1 MQSIS
6 EPKYVRVY
14 SSPRLIVKPHF
25 NSRYSKPLS
34 SSTQVGEPSPEK
46 SCLSGPIAVKL
57 AGTHMNAV
65 CCQGRSQI
73 WFCHDWLEGKLVDRR
88 AIALVVPLRGCSVDC
103 VRDRILRLDG
113 QSARDMRSEAGAQI
127 MLHHPLSRRE
137 AVCFCSGVC
146 TPAERVHELVQPS

>member
-1 MQSIS
+1 MS
-6 EPKYVRVY
+6 VRWFAESFTRLTCVMNTTFREKIY
-14 SSPRLIVKPHF
+14 SRWCCIDRL
-25 NSRYSKPLS
+25 SRHR
-34 SSTQVGEPSPEK
+34 
-46 SCLSGPIAVKL
+46 LSGPIAVKL
-57 AGTHMNAV
+57 TGTHMNAV

-73 WFCHDWLEGKLVDRR
+73 WFCPDWLEGKLVDRR

-103 VRDRILRLDG
+103 VRDRILRPDG